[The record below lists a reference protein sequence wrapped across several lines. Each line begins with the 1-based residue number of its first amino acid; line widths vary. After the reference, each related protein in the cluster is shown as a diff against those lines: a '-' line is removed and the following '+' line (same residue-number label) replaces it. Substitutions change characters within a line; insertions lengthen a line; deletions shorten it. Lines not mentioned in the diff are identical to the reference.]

1 MILSLRYLFFFS
13 FRFLSFVSNFLFYIS
28 IWKTKHVLNSFN
40 IFDWCFEA
48 KMSLWLCV
56 EQRECFEKTNDK
68 ISNSSLLFHTW
79 IMVWCVLVVESLWC
93 NNTQTLNSHQIQLE
107 CFRWWWQNVYKPL
120 NFTAQSIDAH
130 VSVFVCCDSVFVFVC
145 GVSVGILIRLCR
157 LHCNKLEWNRF
168 SSKNRFSPS
177 FRF

>member
-1 MILSLRYLFFFS
+1 MEDQTRFKFFQHFRLVFRSKNVVVIMCWAKGMFWKDEWQNFKLF
-13 FRFLSFVSNFLFYIS
+13 V
-28 IWKTKHVLNSFN
+28 V
-40 IFDWCFEA
+40 C
-48 KMSLWLCV
+48 
-56 EQRECFEKTNDK
+56 
-68 ISNSSLLFHTW
+68 SLLFHTW

-130 VSVFVCCDSVFVFVC
+130 VSVFVCCDLVFVFVC

-168 SSKNRFSPS
+168 FKQKSVFARFFLSTITFSSLLLWLF
-177 FRF
+177 FLHF